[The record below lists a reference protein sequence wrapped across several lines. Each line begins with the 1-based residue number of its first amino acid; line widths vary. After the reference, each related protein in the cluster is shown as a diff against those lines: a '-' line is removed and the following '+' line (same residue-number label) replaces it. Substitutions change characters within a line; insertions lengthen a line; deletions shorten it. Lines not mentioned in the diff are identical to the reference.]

1 VDAVQHVPVL
11 AGRVTALLTP
21 ALAADG
27 AVLVDATLGRA
38 GHARALLEAC
48 PGLLLVGIDADVAA
62 IEAATE
68 LLAPFANRVTLVHA
82 RYDEIPAILS
92 AVSTTAGPGQ
102 VMGLLFD
109 LGVSSPQLDDPGRGF
124 AYAQDAP
131 LDMRMDRTKD
141 LTAADIINGYPAAE
155 LARVL
160 RDYGE
165 ERFARRIAD
174 AVVRERTHAPI
185 TSTQR
190 LSGIVKDAIPAAT
203 RRTGGNPAKRT
214 FQALRIEVNDELS
227 TLRRALP
234 AALGVLAVGGRVVVL
249 AYHSLEDRIVKR
261 ELVRLSTDQAPPG
274 LPVPA
279 SAATNQFRL
288 LTRGAE
294 RPDSEEV
301 TSNPRAASA
310 RLRAAERIR
319 EAA

>member
-1 VDAVQHVPVL
+1 VDSAQHVPVL
-11 AGRVTALLTP
+11 AGRVTALLAP

-27 AVLVDATLGRA
+27 AILVDATLGRA

-62 IEAATE
+62 IEAAAE

-82 RYDEIPAILS
+82 RYDEIPAILTDGS
-92 AVSTTAGPGQ
+92 ITAGPGQ

-141 LTAADIINGYPAAE
+141 LTAADIVNDYPAAE

-174 AVVRERTHAPI
+174 AVVRERAQAPI

-190 LSGIVKDAIPAAT
+190 LSGIVKAAIPAAT

-214 FQALRIEVNDELS
+214 FQALRIEVNDELG

-261 ELVRLSTDQAPPG
+261 ELVRLSTDQTPPG

-310 RLRAAERIR
+310 RLRSAERIR